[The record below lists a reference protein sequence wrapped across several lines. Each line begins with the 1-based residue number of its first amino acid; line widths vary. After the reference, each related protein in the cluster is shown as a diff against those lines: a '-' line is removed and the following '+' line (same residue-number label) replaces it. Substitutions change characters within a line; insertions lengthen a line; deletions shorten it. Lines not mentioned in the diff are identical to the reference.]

1 MVNFVFYIY
10 RSHRELPVLTHSFPT
25 RLSSDLK
32 DGHAVLDGSLKG
44 LLEHSQ
50 QEYIVS
56 IHLVKLLSA
65 VKTEITASP
74 DAPWV
79 PTVLAA
85 VNRFLHEPLRRK
97 HPLRTVRQAMDFVAA
112 EG

>member
-1 MVNFVFYIY
+1 MSDFFFKQETAYDVRISDWSSGVC
-10 RSHRELPVLTHSFPT
+10 
-25 RLSSDLK
+25 SSDLL
-32 DGHAVLDGSLKG
+32 LDGALKG
-44 LLEHSQ
+44 LLDHSQ